1 MHLLKS
7 FVLSSL
13 FLLNISPYV
22 LGSAADAGPNYRRQA
37 RESSGSSDPSP
48 ASSASVPARTTSP
61 PRSTDPET
69 PASRSTGR
77 NGASSSSPT
86 TRAKATFVD
95 PRLPPGGVA
104 LQTPVTTSGSQ
115 YYKIGQ
121 KVTFGWNYT
130 SLIVSPSAI
139 NVEAFCS
146 DNSQTYTIAQN
157 LSIAKPS
164 VIWDTGS
171 YEPQNG
177 QPPLA
182 MGIYTLLIYDEK
194 SAITAIPQAGNLAPF
209 NGFKFGMYTPKPYT
223 PLAEFDCPTCETSS
237 AAALD
242 TVAIRLLVLV
252 STLFSLSFGLF
263 FSLLP

>member
-1 MHLLKS
+1 MRLLKT
-7 FVLSSL
+7 FVLSSF
-13 FLLNISPYV
+13 FLLNISSYV
-22 LGSAADAGPNYRRQA
+22 YGSALDVGPNYRRQA
-37 RESSGSSDPSP
+37 RETSDPAP
-48 ASSASVPARTTSP
+48 ASSASVPERTSSP
-61 PRSTDPET
+61 PRTTDSDI

-104 LQTPVTTSGSQ
+104 IKTPITTSGSQ

-121 KVTFGWNYT
+121 KITFGWNYT
-130 SLIVSPSAI
+130 SLIVSPSAV

-146 DNSQTYTIAQN
+146 GNSQTYTIAQN

-164 VIWDTGS
+164 VVWDTGS
-171 YEPQNG
+171 FQPQNG

-182 MGIYTLLIYDEK
+182 MGTYTLLIYDEK
-194 SAITAIPQAGNLAPF
+194 SEITAIPVAGNLAPF
-209 NGFKFGMYTPKPYT
+209 AGLKFGMYTPKPYT
-223 PLAEFDCPTCETSS
+223 PLADFECPTCDTSS
-237 AAALD
+237 AVALD
-242 TVAIRLLVLV
+242 IAAIRMLVLL

-263 FSLLP
+263 FTFLP

>member
-7 FVLSSL
+7 FVLSSF

-22 LGSAADAGPNYRRQA
+22 LGSALDAGPNYRRQA
-37 RESSGSSDPSP
+37 RETSEPAP
-48 ASSASVPARTTSP
+48 ASSASVPERTTSP
-61 PRSTDPET
+61 ARTTDSDT

-77 NGASSSSPT
+77 SGASSSPT

-104 LQTPVTTSGSQ
+104 IQTPITT
-115 YYKIGQ
+115 
-121 KVTFGWNYT
+121 
-130 SLIVSPSAI
+130 I

-146 DNSQTYTIAQN
+146 GNSQTYTIAQN

-171 YEPQNG
+171 FQPQNG

-182 MGIYTLLIYDEK
+182 MGTYTLLIYDEK
-194 SAITAIPQAGNLAPF
+194 SAITAVPVAGNLAPF
-209 NGFKFGMYTPKPYT
+209 NGFKFGMYTPKAYT
-223 PLAEFDCPTCETSS
+223 PLADFECPTCDTSS

-242 TVAIRLLVLV
+242 AVAIRMLVLF

-263 FSLLP
+263 FTFLP

>member
-1 MHLLKS
+1 MRLLKS
-7 FVLSSL
+7 FVLSSIL
-13 FLLNISPYV
+13 LLNLSPYA
-22 LGSAADAGPNYRRQA
+22 LGSDPDAGLNYRRQA
-37 RESSGSSDPSP
+37 RETSESSEPSP

-61 PRSTDPET
+61 PRPTDSDT

-77 NGASSSSPT
+77 NGASSSVT
-86 TRAKATFVD
+86 TRSRATFVD

-104 LQTPVTTSGSQ
+104 IQTPITTSGSQ

-121 KVTFGWNYT
+121 AITFGWNYT
-130 SLIVSPSAI
+130 SLIVSPSAV

-146 DNSQTYTIAQN
+146 SNSQTYTIAQN

-164 VIWDTGS
+164 IVWDTGS
-171 YEPQNG
+171 YEPRNG
-177 QPPLA
+177 QPPIA

-194 SAITAIPQAGNLAPF
+194 SAITAIPAAGNLAPF
-209 NGFKFGMYTPKPYT
+209 NGFKFGMYAPKAYT
-223 PLAEFDCPTCETSS
+223 PLADFDCPTCETSS
-237 AAALD
+237 APALD
-242 TVAIRLLVLV
+242 TVAIRMFVLI